1 MTPFTHSIDAY
12 IAHRKDAA
20 LAEVGRLRHEVLSY
34 PARAAIID
42 TIAANCTPN
51 IPELRG
57 QTQAEKTSDDYLEVI
72 VPFVGDA
79 FFINLR
85 PSQYNDPQLPFEV
98 SGNAFVVTIPDDD
111 NLEKPLERFVNSTNA
126 NLASMR
132 QEFERGLKTLR
143 AELEAAAITRLAHLE
158 AEKARHAKIPF
169 PVKDNR
175 TRNSRLFHRFP
186 KMIIA
191 ATRSTGRHDSMK
203 KGMTLS

>member
-1 MTPFTHSIDAY
+1 MAPFTHSIDAY

-42 TIAANCTPN
+42 TIAANCTPD

-57 QTQAEKTSDDYLEVI
+57 QTQTEKTSDDYLEVI

-158 AEKARHAKIPF
+158 AEKARHAKLPF

-191 ATRSTGRHDSMK
+191 ATRSAGRHNSMK
-203 KGMTLS
+203 KDMTLS